1 MNIAL
6 MAHDNKKELMV
17 QFCST
22 YAGILVRHSL
32 YATDT
37 TGHQVSRAT
46 GLNVR
51 CFLSRAHGGV
61 QQIGAGIARNEFDMV
76 LFFNDSARTETD
88 GEVSYIS
95 RLCDISNIPFA
106 SNIATAEMLVLGLAR
121 GDLDWRSVV
130 NPSTRPID

>member
-17 QFCST
+17 QFCT
-22 YAGILVRHSL
+22 AYAGILVRHSL

-37 TGHQVSRAT
+37 TGHQVSGAT

-51 CFLSRAHGGV
+51 CFLTRAHGGV
-61 QQIGAGIARNEFDMV
+61 QQIGAGIARNEFDMA
-76 LFFNDSARTETD
+76 LFFNDPARAEAD

-95 RLCDISNIPFA
+95 RLCDAGNISFA

>member
-1 MNIAL
+1 MLQVNCKFNRRDL
-6 MAHDNKKELMV
+6 CYYLY
-17 QFCST
+17 QCR
-22 YAGILVRHSL
+22 ILFRHSL
-32 YATDT
+32 YA

-51 CFLSRAHGGV
+51 RFLTRAHGGG

-76 LFFNDSARTETD
+76 LFFNDPSRTETD

-106 SNIATAEMLVLGLAR
+106 SNIATAEMLVSGLAR

>member
-6 MAHDNKKELMV
+6 MAHDNKTELMV
-17 QFCST
+17 QFCSA
-22 YAGILVRHSL
+22 YAGILFRHSL

-61 QQIGAGIARNEFDMV
+61 QQIGAGIARNEFDMA
-76 LFFNDSARTETD
+76 LFFNDPAHALLRQ
-88 GEVSYIS
+88 GEKRRNMY
-95 RLCDISNIPFA
+95 
-106 SNIATAEMLVLGLAR
+106 
-121 GDLDWRSVV
+121 
-130 NPSTRPID
+130 